1 MPPSVT
7 LETISDTVC
16 DVDTK
21 ANHIVEALK
30 HMLANQAGTHA
41 MLRDVLAAVTVE
53 EPEDS
58 EFMATFKA
66 MLVET
71 RKQTEEM
78 TALRAE
84 LRDLPAAMEQAIAA
98 GLRRFEE
105 MER

>member
-1 MPPSVT
+1 MAAYVT

-21 ANHIVEALK
+21 ASHIVESLK
-30 HMLANQAGTHA
+30 HMLANQAGTYA
-41 MLRDVLAAVTVE
+41 MLRDVLAAVSVE
-53 EPEDS
+53 EPDDS
-58 EFMATFKA
+58 EFMVTFKA
-66 MLVET
+66 MLAET

-84 LRDLPAAMEQAIAA
+84 LRDLPAAMEQAIAS
-98 GLRRFEE
+98 GLRRFEQ